1 MRKAKNKK
9 ALIGDT
15 ILKFLFVYGKVRAVD
30 AARYAS
36 YKYETSA
43 KGSEIC
49 GRLKKAGL
57 ISEYT
62 YYLTVS
68 TREGKKTIEDKVYAI
83 TQEGKE
89 YINKLYPELQPQVEY
104 VKQDQDNMKESAS
117 LNKRLT
123 DRGIMLNFLAVG
135 VAVFPDEKPSIDHL
149 QLMLGTG
156 RVDKAKMPEGYKDD
170 LNKEECA
177 LFMKNRVNKETGEFI
192 CGGAYYTINE
202 FIKYIKRNE
211 TLADTFKGTRVR
223 GIFISQDNCYLV
235 FTPKRYSNRILNLK
249 YKSEISLLVAL
260 KKTFSTFTEIY
271 RPIRELS
278 SVTYIRENRPAA
290 IVFSDGKRLSYEM
303 ATGNIKGQS
312 KGSSD
317 NIRNVS
323 DMEKH
328 NAMHLSDIN
337 APKGSGN
344 ETLNSNAEVASTY
357 LTAGTDLFDD
367 VYVTSLSINGM
378 NALGYLVSNSKENM
392 IASARMAIES
402 VPDFYKAGNNIG
414 LYPYNNRKYPENS
427 SEPEYVPVINVKQ
440 MRWIRERGGVPF
452 IITDEDLL
460 DPIAHSIKLPA
471 HYYDASTGEEFPEDS
486 VFIYTENG
494 RIAGLEILQQALKAR
509 GLTISAPHE
518 WSEVGKRMGM
528 ERIELYNKLAR
539 GEVDLEAV
547 IENTKVK
554 PCEDAKLKSSKKFW
568 VSVAL
573 NKTQVA
579 ALDELKTKEG
589 VSTSA
594 YFRRLMIEDLKRR
607 REKES
612 KEKSNNL

>member
-1 MRKAKNKK
+1 M
-9 ALIGDT
+9 
-15 ILKFLFVYGKVRAVD
+15 LFR
-30 AARYAS
+30 S
-36 YKYETSA
+36 
-43 KGSEIC
+43 
-49 GRLKKAGL
+49 
-57 ISEYT
+57 
-62 YYLTVS
+62 
-68 TREGKKTIEDKVYAI
+68 
-83 TQEGKE
+83 
-89 YINKLYPELQPQVEY
+89 
-104 VKQDQDNMKESAS
+104 
-117 LNKRLT
+117 
-123 DRGIMLNFLAVG
+123 
-135 VAVFPDEKPSIDHL
+135 
-149 QLMLGTG
+149 
-156 RVDKAKMPEGYKDD
+156 
-170 LNKEECA
+170 
-177 LFMKNRVNKETGEFI
+177 
-192 CGGAYYTINE
+192 
-202 FIKYIKRNE
+202 
-211 TLADTFKGTRVR
+211 
-223 GIFISQDNCYLV
+223 
-235 FTPKRYSNRILNLK
+235 
-249 YKSEISLLVAL
+249 
-260 KKTFSTFTEIY
+260 
-271 RPIRELS
+271 
-278 SVTYIRENRPAA
+278 
-290 IVFSDGKRLSYEM
+290 
-303 ATGNIKGQS
+303 
-312 KGSSD
+312 
-317 NIRNVS
+317 
-323 DMEKH
+323 
-328 NAMHLSDIN
+328 
-337 APKGSGN
+337 GSGN
-344 ETLNSNAEVASTY
+344 DTLNSNAEVASTY

-367 VYVTSLSINGM
+367 VYVTPLSINGM
-378 NALGYLVSNSKENM
+378 NALGYLVTNSKENM

-554 PCEDAKLKSSKKFW
+554 PCEDAKPKSNKKFW

-573 NKTQVA
+573 NKAQVA

-607 REKES
+607 RDKES